1 MGAEN
6 NRVEGIK
13 ATNDLEMPGGRGNG
27 KEEIIKAVKENIISE
42 KELDKI
48 VERIIQTAQRTYDK
62 TQEYSYNQKKH
73 HEIALKIAEESVVLL
88 KNKDNILPIKKT
100 KIAVIGDMVK
110 EPRYQGAGSSTIN
123 PYNVENALE
132 CLRKNNIEF
141 EYAQGYERVESGN
154 DGQLLK
160 EAVNVAKRHDKV
172 LIFAGLTENYESEGV
187 DRETLQIPTNQ
198 IK

>member
-1 MGAEN
+1 MSAYNKVNGEYCTENKHLLKEILRKEWKYNGIVISDWGAEN

-27 KEEIIKAVKENIISE
+27 KEEILKAVKANIISE

-48 VERIIQTAQRTYDK
+48 VERIIQTAQKTYDK

-88 KNKDNILPIKKT
+88 KNENNILPIQKT
-100 KIAVIGDMVK
+100 KIAVIGDMAK

-132 CLRKNNIEF
+132 SLRKNNIE
-141 EYAQGYERVESGN
+141 
-154 DGQLLK
+154 
-160 EAVNVAKRHDKV
+160 
-172 LIFAGLTENYESEGV
+172 
-187 DRETLQIPTNQ
+187 
-198 IK
+198 